1 MSRVC
6 LFFFAWVLAG
16 TFNAAGTVMAQPSDT
31 APGAARKAA
40 PASANQGPAGQ
51 PPAAAPGTLL
61 PNGASAINE
70 TYGDWIVD
78 CRLFEGQKQCML
90 LQAQGNGQTKQRTFE
105 IQLRTPKDGKI
116 EGTIIMPFGLKL
128 DNGAILSLDDKDLGL
143 GLRFS
148 TCMPQGCLVPVSLP
162 TATVDAMKKGRILTV
177 ASLNLNSG
185 EVVAFKIPLEGF
197 AAASAR
203 IGELGR

>member
-1 MSRVC
+1 MSRVG
-6 LFFFAWVLAG
+6 LFLFAGMLAG
-16 TFNAAGTVMAQPSDT
+16 SLSVAGTVMAQ

-40 PASANQGPAGQ
+40 PAPANQAPAGQ
-51 PPAAAPGTLL
+51 PTTVAAATPL
-61 PNGASAINE
+61 PNGASSINE

-78 CRLFEGQKQCML
+78 CRLVEGQKQCML
-90 LQAQGNGQTKQRTFE
+90 LQAQGNNQTKQRTFE

-148 TCMPQGCLVPVSLP
+148 TCLLQGCLLPVSFP
-162 TATVDAMKKGRILTV
+162 TATVDAIKKGKMLTI

-203 IGELGR
+203 MDELGK